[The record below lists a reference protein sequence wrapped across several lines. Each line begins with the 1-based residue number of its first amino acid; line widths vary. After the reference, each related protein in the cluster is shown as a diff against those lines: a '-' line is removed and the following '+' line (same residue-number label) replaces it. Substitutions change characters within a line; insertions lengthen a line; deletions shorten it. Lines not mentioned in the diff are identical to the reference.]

1 MLNLIDYIKE
11 LSQIAVQEPEV
22 EVEDVDVHELV
33 TDSGKIT
40 VATRTVSD
48 RVEISVTD
56 SGVGISEEDLP
67 TSSTSSIRY
76 PARRG
81 CRRSPSRYKDLRP
94 AAGPRVPDHHVRR
107 PSATS
112 PG

>member
-1 MLNLIDYIKE
+1 M
-11 LSQIAVQEPEV
+11 
-22 EVEDVDVHELV
+22 HGLV

-67 TSSTSSIRY
+67 HIFDEFYQIARQKGMPQEPLPVQGFAPGCWPACSRSSCTPSIGNLTRLSFSD
-76 PARRG
+76 R
-81 CRRSPSRYKDLRP
+81 
-94 AAGPRVPDHHVRR
+94 
-107 PSATS
+107 
-112 PG
+112 